1 MTSRIDLH
9 MHSTASDG
17 TDAPFR
23 LDFLRDRGITFPEEE
38 TDALRRFL
46 SAGKP
51 HLGNLMAKYGY
62 AASRAEAI
70 RDVIN
75 LCPTG
80 SSRIPAGTAVG
91 AILASGG
98 IPVWAH
104 PLGGEGEKAV
114 GLEQFG
120 AMLGDGYRR
129 SLQDCVKK
137 LDGILSEEC
146 SGELHEILR
155 LSGDAGLVGAGTLLR
170 KGIYPGPR
178 HKVNVF
184 PLAASEGEVYPDY
197 IGFTCGS
204 KAHQRT
210 LLESADAYCWKA
222 CKALLDNPVCSY
234 RSGLRERNPDGIT
247 HWFDLD
253 KRICR
258 KTSTDGTVLEEV
270 TVSHL
275 DIRRFAESVSGFSN
289 LPLDKYIAEGCGGS
303 AGYKAE
309 LFGKTF
315 EWDNADFV
323 FEAIEDAFN
332 DLIWSL

>member
-1 MTSRIDLH
+1 MD
-9 MHSTASDG
+9 
-17 TDAPFR
+17 
-23 LDFLRDRGITFPEEE
+23 
-38 TDALRRFL
+38 
-46 SAGKP
+46 
-51 HLGNLMAKYGY
+51 YGEFT
-62 AASRAEAI
+62 R
-70 RDVIN
+70 
-75 LCPTG
+75 
-80 SSRIPAGTAVG
+80 
-91 AILASGG
+91 
-98 IPVWAH
+98 
-104 PLGGEGEKAV
+104 
-114 GLEQFG
+114 

-137 LDGILSEEC
+137 LDGVLSEEC

-155 LSGDAGLVGAGTLLR
+155 LSDDAGLVGAGTLLR

-204 KAHQRT
+204 KAHQST
-210 LLESADAYCWKA
+210 VLESAEAYCWKA
-222 CKALLDNPVCSY
+222 CKALGPDVEKTVLIITDMWRDMTFRAEFEQDFLRYALQSNVLFLFVMVTQYGVQPIPFLPWDRNELRRLAEAYRDSGGFEADRALQALLDNPVCSY

-247 HWFDLD
+247 HWFDFD

-258 KTSTDGTVLEEV
+258 KTSPDGTVLEEV
-270 TVSHL
+270 AVSHL
-275 DIRRFAESVSGFSN
+275 DIRRFAESVSGFSD
-289 LPLDKYIAEGCGGS
+289 LPLDKYIAEGCDGS